1 MQTETKTRG
10 ALGFSVLRF
19 QLFFRSVFWF
29 LCQKT
34 SVFRFW
40 CSLRFADI
48 PFFSIWFSVF
58 AKNTSGFS
66 DLISDAIFDFSYL
79 TYLGSGFSTI
89 WAAVTRLHWSRIAA
103 KRKSYRENWN
113 IAGIPTPTS
122 SRTLPLPS
130 PSLKVGGGE
139 GTARRRVRLSTEH
152 CQSIFIKA
160 TLKLLTE
167 LQASRARDWLIQHSN
182 RISKLSGLSS
192 QMEVLD

>member
-1 MQTETKTRG
+1 MLTSCRYWIFNTRNIRETIDSFASGSYYHLFKRYVFILLTKMRTETKTRG

-66 DLISDAIFDFSYL
+66 DLISDAVFDFSYL
-79 TYLGSGFSTI
+79 TYLGSGFSSI
-89 WAAVTRLHWSRIAA
+89 WAAITRLHWSRIAA
-103 KRKSYRENWN
+103 KRKSYREKCVTNQ
-113 IAGIPTPTS
+113 
-122 SRTLPLPS
+122 L
-130 PSLKVGGGE
+130 E
-139 GTARRRVRLSTEH
+139 YRRDSY
-152 CQSIFIKA
+152 
-160 TLKLLTE
+160 
-167 LQASRARDWLIQHSN
+167 SN
-182 RISKLSGLSS
+182 
-192 QMEVLD
+192 E

>member
-1 MQTETKTRG
+1 MRTETKTRG

-89 WAAVTRLHWSRIAA
+89 WAVVSRLHWSRIAA
-103 KRKSYRENWN
+103 KRKRYREKCVTNQLEYRRDSYSN
-113 IAGIPTPTS
+113 EY
-122 SRTLPLPS
+122 RTLPLPS
-130 PSLKVGGGE
+130 PSLKVGGRGF
-139 GTARRRVRLSTEH
+139 STH
-152 CQSIFIKA
+152 PTYYALWCIFA
-160 TLKLLTE
+160 TTL
-167 LQASRARDWLIQHSN
+167 
-182 RISKLSGLSS
+182 
-192 QMEVLD
+192 

>member
-1 MQTETKTRG
+1 MRCHYWIFNTRNIRETIDSSASGSYYHLFKRYLFILLTKMRTETKTRG

-66 DLISDAIFDFSYL
+66 DLIPDAVFDFSYL
-79 TYLGSGFSTI
+79 TYLGSGFSSI
-89 WAAVTRLHWSRIAA
+89 WAAITRLHWSRIAA
-103 KRKSYRENWN
+103 KRKSYREKCVKNQ
-113 IAGIPTPTS
+113 
-122 SRTLPLPS
+122 
-130 PSLKVGGGE
+130 LKY
-139 GTARRRVRLSTEH
+139 RRDS
-152 CQSIFIKA
+152 
-160 TLKLLTE
+160 
-167 LQASRARDWLIQHSN
+167 
-182 RISKLSGLSS
+182 
-192 QMEVLD
+192 